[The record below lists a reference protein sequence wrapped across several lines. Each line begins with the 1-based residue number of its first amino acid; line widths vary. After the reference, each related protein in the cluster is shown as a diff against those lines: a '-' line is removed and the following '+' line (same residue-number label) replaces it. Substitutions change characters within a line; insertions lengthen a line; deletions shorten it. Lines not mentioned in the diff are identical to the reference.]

1 MKLLIR
7 LLARLYPAP
16 WRAKYGA
23 EFDALL
29 TDSRADWR
37 AALNVVI
44 GALKMQFTTWGYGRF
59 AIAGIL
65 IGIIASAGVAF
76 SRQPQWRSE
85 GVMSSSAFGR
95 NLWDEFT
102 RVAQAA
108 ATRSSLTK
116 IILADNLYADERRNS
131 ALEDVIQNMRK
142 HISIAGLNTPGEV
155 SIRYEYRDRFA
166 AQRVVSELMSDMIR
180 ANLDVG
186 HSTMDLVS
194 GASLPAKPFNR
205 PPFIIAAVG
214 LLSGL
219 PVGLLA
225 GYVFRR
231 RRVKA

>member
-7 LLARLYPAP
+7 LLARLYPGP
-16 WRAKYGA
+16 WRAKYGP

-29 TDSRADWR
+29 TESRPDWR
-37 AALNVVI
+37 AALNVVT
-44 GALKMQFTTWGYGRF
+44 GAMKMQFTKWGYARF

-65 IGIIASAGVAF
+65 IGIVASSAIAF

-85 GVMSSSAFGR
+85 GVVYSRAFER

-102 RVAQAA
+102 RVAKDAI
-108 ATRSSLTK
+108 TRSSLTK

-131 ALEDVIQNMRK
+131 ALEDVIQDMRK
-142 HISIAGLNTPGEV
+142 HIRIAALKTPGEV
-155 SIRYEYRDRFA
+155 SVQYEYRDRFA

-180 ANLDVG
+180 ANLDSG
-186 HSTMDLVS
+186 HNTMQLVT
-194 GASLPAKPFNR
+194 GASLPAKPYNR
-205 PPFIIAAVG
+205 PPFLIVTLG

-219 PVGLLA
+219 PVGVLA
-225 GYVFRR
+225 GYVIRR